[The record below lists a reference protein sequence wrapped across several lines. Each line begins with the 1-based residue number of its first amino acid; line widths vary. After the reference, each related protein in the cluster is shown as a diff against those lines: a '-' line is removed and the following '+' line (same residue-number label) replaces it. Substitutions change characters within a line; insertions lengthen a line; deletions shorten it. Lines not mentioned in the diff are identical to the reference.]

1 MGLDPKTEI
10 IDAHKWTVC
19 PFPARRAIQLKV
31 RLAKAIG
38 PAIAELIPALGS
50 LGINKPGV
58 AKDRD
63 TKDQD
68 AKGETKADVEAS
80 TDAALS
86 AFPKAMACL
95 AENLGEE
102 EFTQT
107 ILDLMELSSRDDTQI
122 TPEYFDTAFAGNFAE
137 MYKAIWF
144 ILKVNYSDFFKGL
157 GASNI
162 GRSLKAFLPKSPEK
176 PQPSSVTSK

>member
-1 MGLDPKTEI
+1 MGLDPKTET
-10 IDAHKWTVC
+10 IDGHKWTVC

-38 PAIAELIPALGS
+38 PAIAELIPALGA
-50 LGINKPGV
+50 LGKDDPGD
-58 AKDRD
+58 A
-63 TKDQD
+63 KDQD
-68 AKGETKADVEAS
+68 AKADVEAS
-80 TDAALS
+80 TEAALS

-157 GASNI
+157 GASDI
-162 GRSLKAFLPKSPEK
+162 GRSLKALLPASPQK
-176 PQPSSVTSK
+176 

>member
-1 MGLDPKTEI
+1 MGLDPKTEM
-10 IDAHKWTVC
+10 IDGHKWTVC

-50 LGINKPGV
+50 LGIDKPGV
-58 AKDRD
+58 AKDQD
-63 TKDQD
+63 T
-68 AKGETKADVEAS
+68 KGETKADVEAS

-162 GRSLKAFLPKSPEK
+162 GRSLKAFLPASPQK
-176 PQPSSVTSK
+176 

>member
-1 MGLDPKTEI
+1 MGLDAKTEM
-10 IDAHKWTVC
+10 IDGHKWTVC

-38 PAIAELIPALGS
+38 PAIAELIPALGA
-50 LGINKPGV
+50 LG
-58 AKDRD
+58 KDAPAA
-63 TKDQD
+63 D
-68 AKGETKADVEAS
+68 ATPEAN

-107 ILDLMELSSRDDTQI
+107 ILDLMELSSRDDTTI

-162 GRSLKAFLPKSPEK
+162 GRSLKAFLPASPQK
-176 PQPSSVTSK
+176 